1 MELQFLGSGSAFT
14 VGKENYN
21 SNMLLTSRNGR
32 RLLID
37 CGSDAR
43 HSLHDLGYS
52 HRDVD
57 DVYISHLHADHAG
70 GLEWLGITCLFDP
83 ARTTK
88 PRLYAHA
95 SVMERLWHNTL
106 LGGMGT
112 IQKKEATLSTYFDP
126 VPVSSNEALLWE
138 GVEFNLVQTL
148 HVMHGYKI
156 MPTYGLYFQCNP
168 YTLFITADTQFIPTQ
183 FEGFYAQADLIFHDC
198 ETSEQHTGVHAHY
211 EDLAGLPQNFKQKMW
226 LYHYSDGALPP
237 AREAGFKGFVQRGQV
252 FDLAALE
259 TYQPG

>member
-14 VGKENYN
+14 VNQENYN
-21 SNMLLTSRNGR
+21 SNMLLTASSGR
-32 RLLID
+32 KLLID

-43 HSLHDLGYS
+43 HALHALGYS

-70 GLEWLGITCLFDP
+70 GLEWLGITRLFDP
-83 ARTTK
+83 GCHKK

-95 SVMERLWHNTL
+95 SVMGRLWENTL

-112 IQKKEATLSTYFDP
+112 IQKKEATLATYFDP
-126 VPVSSNEALLWE
+126 VSISSNVPLMWE
-138 GVEFNLVQTL
+138 GVAFNLVQTL

-156 MPTYGLYFQCNP
+156 MPTYGLFFQCAP

-183 FEGFYAQADLIFHDC
+183 FERFYDQADLIFHDC
-198 ETSEQHTGVHAHY
+198 ETSEQHSGVHAHY
-211 EDLAGLPQNFKQKMW
+211 QDLVGLPRSVRQKMW
-226 LYHYSDGALPP
+226 LYHYSDGVLPP
-237 AREAGFKGFVQRGQV
+237 AREAGFKGFVQCGQS
-252 FDLAALE
+252 FDLTAAA
-259 TYQPG
+259 TY